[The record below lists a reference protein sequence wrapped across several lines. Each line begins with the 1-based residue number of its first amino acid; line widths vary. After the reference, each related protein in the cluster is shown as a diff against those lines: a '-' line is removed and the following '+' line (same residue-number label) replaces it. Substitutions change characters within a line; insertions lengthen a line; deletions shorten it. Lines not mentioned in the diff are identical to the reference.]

1 MQKAKVPLTNFQFG
15 EVSPSLVSR
24 TDTKVYNN
32 SAQKIE
38 NFFLRAEG
46 GVIKRPGMFK
56 IYEFDTTTDKASF
69 TITVADYNN
78 IPVGSNIKFRKS
90 DGTLITVQ
98 FETSS
103 GASPSASVGN
113 VHFVRANESNN
124 TTADNLYT
132 AINAISGFTVANP
145 SAAVVTVVRDDVF
158 DGKSLTVSSSDAT
171 RLAVTNFGVDNV
183 LQHRLVPFIFSD
195 DERYIVSLEN
205 LKIRIFQID
214 TANVVSLAATI
225 TQDANSAALPI
236 TDSNLHELTYAQSG
250 DVMFICH
257 QTFMVRKLVRTGLT
271 SFGVETFTF
280 DTQSAGAK
288 IYQPYYEF
296 QNLGVTL
303 DPSGSSGDGITL
315 TTSEAY
321 WDTTGSQSGG
331 NFADSKH
338 VGITVKYHD
347 QEITIV
353 SVQSTTQATGN
364 CLAALKKK
372 LKPDSMRTDNGVA
385 TITVTL
391 VNHGFSASDAFVVS
405 NANAVGGIVSSNIN
419 GSRTVVEVIDDNTF
433 TFNAAANAN
442 DSSVGGGTPFLETH
456 AVATNW
462 SEQSYSALRGFPGAV
477 TFHQNRLW
485 FGGTISQPDGLWSS
499 KSNQF
504 FSFDTGDASDN
515 DAIDITA
522 VIGEVNTIRHLVSNR
537 DLQCFTSTDE
547 FIVPAFIEKPTTP
560 TNATIK
566 RQTAFGSAFVK
577 PYVFDGATVYIQSSG
592 EIVREMLFDDS
603 QNAYTGQ
610 PISGLASHL
619 IKTPTQATVLAGG
632 IDRNESYYFIVDGD
646 GSLSV
651 FNSNRGEQRYGW
663 TQFTSQGA
671 FHSICT
677 IDTRVYTVM
686 KFDKGDGTHKY
697 ILCEFDSS
705 FNTDMAKVY
714 YGSAGVFDVSSDFS
728 NGAVLDVISGSHYL
742 GQFTVSG
749 GNINV
754 SAVDNSLTKAEIGYR
769 FDVNLKTNPIDAVSA
784 LGPLTGEPRSLNKV
798 IVDLN
803 NTLSCSVNSTNL
815 IIRQVTDDLSQ
826 DRTPVSGKREFRLL
840 GYSKDPQVSISQS
853 APLSLQ
859 VNSIIAEVTF

>member
-1 MQKAKVPLTNFQFG
+1 MRKAKVPLTNFQFG
-15 EVSPSLVSR
+15 EISPSLISR
-24 TDTKVYNN
+24 TDTKVYTN

-46 GVIKRPGMFK
+46 GVIKRPGLFK
-56 IYEFDTTTDKASF
+56 IYEFDTTADKASF
-69 TITVADYNN
+69 TITVSDYAN
-78 IPVGSNIKFRKS
+78 IPVGSTIKFYKS
-90 DGTLITVQ
+90 DGTLITVE
-98 FETSS
+98 FETAGGS
-103 GASPSASVGN
+103 SPSASVGN
-113 VHFVRANESNN
+113 THYVRGNTSNDV
-124 TTADNLYT
+124 TADNLYT
-132 AINAISGFTVANP
+132 TINAISGFTVANP

-158 DGKSLTVSSSDAT
+158 DGRHQSVSTSDST
-171 RLAVTNFGVDNV
+171 RLAVTNFAVDNV

-205 LKIRIFQID
+205 LKIRVFQIA
-214 TANVVSLAATI
+214 TNNTVSLAATV
-225 TQDANSAALPI
+225 TQDTSSAALPI

-250 DVMFICH
+250 DVMFISH
-257 QTFMVRKLVRTGLT
+257 QSFMTRKLVRTGLT
-271 SFGVETFTF
+271 SFQVETFTF

-288 IYQPYYEF
+288 IYQPYYQF
-296 QNLGVTL
+296 QDLGVTL
-303 DPSGSSGDGITL
+303 DPSASSGNGITL

-331 NFADSKH
+331 DYADSKH
-338 VGITVKYHD
+338 VGITIKYHD

-353 SVQSTTQATGN
+353 SVQSATQATGN
-364 CLAALKKK
+364 CLSTLKKK
-372 LKPDSMRTDNGVA
+372 LKADSMRTDNGVA

-391 VNHGFSASDAFVVS
+391 VNHGFSASDAFTVT
-405 NANAVGGIVSSNIN
+405 NANTVGGIVSSNIN
-419 GSRTVVEVIDDNTF
+419 GARTVVEVIDDNTF

-442 DSSVGGGTPFLETH
+442 DSAVGGGTPFLETH

-462 SEQSYSALRGFPGAV
+462 SEQSYSTLRGFPGAV

-485 FGGTISQPDGLWSS
+485 FGGTLSQPDGLWAS
-499 KSNQF
+499 KTNQF
-504 FSFDTGDASDN
+504 FNFDLGDASDN

-522 VIGEVNTIRHLVSNR
+522 AIGEVNTIRHLVSNR

-566 RQTAFGSAFVK
+566 RQTPFGSAYVK
-577 PYVFDGATVYIQSSG
+577 PYVFDGATVYVQSSG
-592 EIVREMLFDDS
+592 EIVREMLFDDT

-610 PISGLASHL
+610 PISSLSSHL
-619 IKTPTQATVLAGG
+619 IKTPIGSTILAGG

-646 GSLSV
+646 GTLSV
-651 FNSNRGEQRYGW
+651 FNSNRGEQRFGW

-677 IDTRVYTVM
+677 IDTRLYAVL
-686 KFDKGDGTHKY
+686 KFDKGDGTNKY

-705 FNTDMAKVY
+705 FNLDMAKTY
-714 YGSAGVFDVSSDFS
+714 YGASGVFSVSSDFA
-728 NGAVLDVISGSHYL
+728 NGAVLDVVSGTHYL
-742 GQFTVSG
+742 GQFTVAS
-749 GNINV
+749 GNIDV
-754 SAVDNSLTKAEIGYR
+754 SAIDSSLTKAEIGFK
-769 FDVNLKTNPIDAVSA
+769 FDVNLKTNPIDTVSQI
-784 LGPLTGEPRSLNKV
+784 GPTTGEPRSMNKV

-803 NTLSCSVNSTNL
+803 NTLSCSVNSKDL

-826 DRTPVSGKREFRLL
+826 DRTPVNGKKEFRLL

-859 VNSIIAEVTF
+859 VNSLIAEVTF